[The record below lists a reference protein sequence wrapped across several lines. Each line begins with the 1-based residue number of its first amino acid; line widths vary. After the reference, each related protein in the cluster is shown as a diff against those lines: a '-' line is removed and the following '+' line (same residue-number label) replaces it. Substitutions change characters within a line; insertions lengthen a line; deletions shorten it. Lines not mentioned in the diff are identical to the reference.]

1 MHREHGYWRVSFG
14 ITFGDNPQRNFFFF
28 FKSRF
33 SRSFSCP
40 PASYFKS
47 GLFLSSLVGGGGGD
61 RADYGDGGDDGGER
75 VRGDVGVD
83 GEGDG
88 GPWRSAT
95 SYRSPTRTSS
105 APSAPRIVS
114 FMKQKDQSSVTGR
127 RRRIHGYWAKIQ
139 TELGILCLGA
149 GSRFTMSW
157 SATTDAYPAVFKIGF
172 GNSYAAYRSV
182 QVLTRSIS

>member
-47 GLFLSSLVGGGGGD
+47 GLFLSSLVGGGG
-61 RADYGDGGDDGGER
+61 
-75 VRGDVGVD
+75 GDVGVD